1 MPVSSN
7 DVSSTAQRCVGGLGV
22 GGGLSPFHDDVETL
36 HRGAVYVKATVVAA
50 AARGLQ
56 LR

>member
-36 HRGAVYVKATVVAA
+36 HRGAVYVKATVVAV
-50 AARGLQ
+50 RGLQ